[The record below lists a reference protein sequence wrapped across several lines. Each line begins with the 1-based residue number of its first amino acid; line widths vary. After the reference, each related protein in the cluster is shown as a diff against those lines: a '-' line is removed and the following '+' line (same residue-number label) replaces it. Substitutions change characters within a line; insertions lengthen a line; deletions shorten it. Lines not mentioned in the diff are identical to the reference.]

1 MTRALLFLL
10 PMIGLLGC
18 TDELAE
24 VQAFIETTKASK
36 QPRPEAMPVI
46 PEFKHVAYTARG
58 IRSPFVE
65 PDPQLI
71 EEVIAERKDCITPDM
86 SRKRH
91 PLETFAMDDLSM
103 RGTIGSQHHFFA
115 LVEAGAG
122 NVFRV
127 QEGDHLGLHHGR
139 IVAVRADRLDIV
151 ELVPE
156 GDGCWAERLN
166 QLELAAGQ

>member
-1 MTRALLFLL
+1 MIRKILLLL
-10 PMIGLLGC
+10 MAGMLSGC
-18 TDELAE
+18 SDDLSE
-24 VQAFIETTKASK
+24 VQAFVETTKASK
-36 QPRPEAMPVI
+36 QPRPEPMPII
-46 PEFKHVAYTARG
+46 PEFRHVAYTARG
-58 IRSPFVE
+58 VRSPFVE
-65 PDPQLI
+65 PDPQMI
-71 EEVIAERKDCITPDM
+71 EEVVAERKDCITPEM

-91 PLETFAMDDLSM
+91 PLEVFAMDDLNM
-103 RGTIGSQHHFFA
+103 RGTIGSNEHIFA

-127 QEGDHLGLHHGR
+127 KEGDYLGLHHGKV
-139 IVAVRADRLDIV
+139 VAVQADRLDIV

>member
-1 MTRALLFLL
+1 MRITPILCGMLLLAGCSDDLSDVRAF
-10 PMIGLLGC
+10 
-18 TDELAE
+18 
-24 VQAFIETTKASK
+24 VETTQASK

-58 IRSPFVE
+58 VRSPFAE

-71 EEVIAERKDCITPDM
+71 EEVVAERKDCITPDIA
-86 SRKRH
+86 RKRS
-91 PLETFAMDDLSM
+91 PLEVFAMDDLQM
-103 RGTIGSQHHFFA
+103 RGTIGSQQEFFA

-127 QEGDHLGLHHGR
+127 REGDYVGLHHGKV
-139 IVAVRADRLDIV
+139 VAVRPDKLDIV